1 MLKMESR
8 LPGENNINYS
18 YRVIKEAILLLEL
31 QPGQL
36 LNVGELSETLKV
48 SSTPIKNALW
58 KLQQEHLVDLI
69 PQVGSYVSKIDLD
82 LVEEA
87 AFLWF
92 VLEKEYLKLACD
104 FFPEDSMNQLKKNLD
119 SQEILLNEQ
128 PISLNSN
135 EWLGRFYE
143 LDENFHSII
152 FQSHHR
158 NTTWKVIK
166 QTASHYH
173 RMITLSRTDSHFKQ
187 IIAEHKDIL
196 SIIENKEI
204 ERVESVLRNHILKPV
219 HNWRETHKNYFC

>member
-1 MLKMESR
+1 MLNIESR
-8 LPGENNINYS
+8 LPGENNINFS
-18 YRVIKEAILLLEL
+18 YRVIKEAILTLEL

-58 KLQQEHLVDLI
+58 KLQQERLVDLI
-69 PQVGSYVSKIDLD
+69 PQVGSYVSKIDQN

-87 AFLWF
+87 AFIWF

-104 FFPEDSMNQLKKNLD
+104 SFPEDSLIQLKKNLK
-119 SQEILLNEQ
+119 SQEILLDQ
-128 PISLNSN
+128 QAMSLDSK
-135 EWLGRFYE
+135 EWIRRFYE

-158 NTTWKVIK
+158 STTWEVIK
-166 QTASHYH
+166 QTASHYY
-173 RMITLSRTDSHFKQ
+173 RMTTLSGTDSHFKQ
-187 IIAEHKDIL
+187 MIADHKDIL
-196 SIIENKEI
+196 SIIEKKEV